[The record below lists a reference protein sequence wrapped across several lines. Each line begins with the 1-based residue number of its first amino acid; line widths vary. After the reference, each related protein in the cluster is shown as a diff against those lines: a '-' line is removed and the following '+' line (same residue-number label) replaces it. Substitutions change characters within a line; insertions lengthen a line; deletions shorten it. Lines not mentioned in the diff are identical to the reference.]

1 MPTLGRGGVGGK
13 ERRVKFAHLVPKVA
27 ACWAT
32 PTGAWLPPSDAR
44 AGRYGATLGAVSGL
58 GVRRDRPRVI
68 RDV

>member
-44 AGRYGATLGAVSGL
+44 AGRYGATSRSGNDFGRNPTL
-58 GVRRDRPRVI
+58 RRPS
-68 RDV
+68 